1 MRDEY
6 TFLKGK
12 PGAGLEELLEGAM
25 PGYLGTV
32 EDIQAA
38 ICALFPSARWEKAP
52 IPDLPVWLG
61 RSEAAEFQIVAG
73 PDGQVIV
80 LSMSRCERADV
91 KRVAKELGLVALDEQ
106 TMERFGG

>member
-1 MRDEY
+1 MSYDY

-12 PGAGLEELLEGAM
+12 PGAGLEELLESAT
-25 PGYLGTV
+25 PGSLGTI
-32 EDIQAA
+32 EGIQAS
-38 ICALFPSARWEKAP
+38 ISALFPTVRWNKAP

-73 PDGQVIV
+73 PQGQVVV
-80 LSMSRCERADV
+80 LSMSRCERADAE
-91 KRVAKELGLVALDEQ
+91 RVAKELGLVALDEQ